1 MRVRRLMIL
10 IRVWLRVLKM
20 GIRIKMMIYR
30 LRSPSLFRVGNWTNL
45 RKLGSIRKIIQNRSK
60 NRNRNPKS
68 NQNPQQPQIPNPPT
82 NK

>member
-1 MRVRRLMIL
+1 MIL

-30 LRSPSLFRVGNWTNL
+30 LRSPSLFKVGNWTNP
-45 RKLGSIRKIIQNRSK
+45 RKWGSIRKIIQNRSK

-68 NQNPQQPQIPNPPT
+68 NQNPQPPQIPNPPT

>member
-1 MRVRRLMIL
+1 MIL

-30 LRSPSLFRVGNWTNL
+30 LRSPSLFRVGNWTNP

-60 NRNRNPKS
+60 NKNRNRNLKS